1 MKNLLWLIAGIGAG
15 FVVAHE
21 INKTQRGKEF
31 FADLDQ
37 KLREFSETVAD
48 AYKEREA
55 ELRDKIDDLARD
67 AEDALGDLNK
77 N

>member
-1 MKNLLWLIAGIGAG
+1 MKNLLWLVAGIGAG

-31 FADLDQ
+31 FADLDL

>member
-31 FADLDQ
+31 FADLDL

-55 ELRDKIDDLARD
+55 ELRVKIDDLARD

>member
-1 MKNLLWLIAGIGAG
+1 MRNLLWLVAGIGAG

-31 FADLDQ
+31 FADLDL

>member
-31 FADLDQ
+31 FADLDI

-55 ELRDKIDDLARD
+55 ELRDKIDDLARN

-77 N
+77 P